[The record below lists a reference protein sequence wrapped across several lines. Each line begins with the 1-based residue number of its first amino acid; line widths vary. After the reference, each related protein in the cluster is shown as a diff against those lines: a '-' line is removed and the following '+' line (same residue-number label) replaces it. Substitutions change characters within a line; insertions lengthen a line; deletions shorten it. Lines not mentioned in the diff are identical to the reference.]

1 MHEYQVFF
9 AFYTSNHCEYSIV
22 QFLDP
27 DLHGMDKFDPPIPVL
42 IQHLDNLLEP
52 HVVRNLLNSL
62 HSQQHLINANHR
74 LPATE
79 IESCSVMTHVKT
91 LVETAFIRSI
101 FKIDIY
107 IYMYACSFK
116 NLLSQERCDQ
126 GLMSKRTETLETE
139 SYTSSPDW
147 WQCIEEI

>member
-9 AFYTSNHCEYSIV
+9 AFFTSNHCEYSRKYTRYYCIV

-52 HVVRNLLNSL
+52 HVVWNLLNSL
-62 HSQQHLINANHR
+62 HSKQHLVNANHR

-79 IESCSVMTHVKT
+79 IESCSVMTHVKP
-91 LVETAFIRSI
+91 LVDTAFIRSI

-107 IYMYACSFK
+107 IYTCMYACSFK
-116 NLLSQERCDQ
+116 
-126 GLMSKRTETLETE
+126 
-139 SYTSSPDW
+139 
-147 WQCIEEI
+147 

>member
-1 MHEYQVFF
+1 MY
-9 AFYTSNHCEYSIV
+9 CIV

-62 HSQQHLINANHR
+62 HSKQHLVNANHR

-79 IESCSVMTHVKT
+79 IKSCSVMTHVKP

-101 FKIDIY
+101 FKIDRYIY
-107 IYMYACSFK
+107 IHVCMHVLSNSCPCKISSHYLSKYHISFI
-116 NLLSQERCDQ
+116 
-126 GLMSKRTETLETE
+126 SK
-139 SYTSSPDW
+139 PDKSI
-147 WQCIEEI
+147 CKFVSN